1 MSLKCYYQ
9 YDDSRFCKNWAMHG
23 SRFCTNHQPPST
35 PDEIAKL
42 SLPPGLRV
50 TELKDVMHILSEALV
65 GSHLGTVSPSK
76 AYSIGYLA
84 LAWMKFKLRV
94 SLDAQEKAIRHQ
106 LLISMVDR
114 TTAEIADPDPDP
126 PAVAAQ
132 PPSPITPPLHDPW
145 AAGRLAG
152 PVPVADSNGNQPSA
166 APPQPVDLQQA
177 QARLAELLGFKSDDE
192 DASPGQP
199 AAPRSK
205 PNGSAAAR
213 PTGKTRDPAA

>member
-9 YDDSRFCKNWAMHG
+9 YDDRRFCKNWAMHG

-76 AYSIGYLA
+76 AYSI
-84 LAWMKFKLRV
+84 
-94 SLDAQEKAIRHQ
+94 
-106 LLISMVDR
+106 
-114 TTAEIADPDPDP
+114 
-126 PAVAAQ
+126 
-132 PPSPITPPLHDPW
+132 
-145 AAGRLAG
+145 
-152 PVPVADSNGNQPSA
+152 
-166 APPQPVDLQQA
+166 
-177 QARLAELLGFKSDDE
+177 LAELLGFKSDDE